1 VCFILPAEIYHGSS
15 FPAKMP
21 KHEKK
26 QDTTQYLVTQ
36 DRQDKFSDDVYM
48 TMANQIEE
56 IRSSISMY
64 VSPLGTQGGLHLCKE
79 IINNA
84 IDEAM
89 NAESKI
95 NTRKIYV
102 TFNEGTRQFTITDEG
117 RGIPLD
123 FLKDTVC
130 KKHMGTKT
138 IGKANRNKD
147 LAGMNGVGLTVI
159 AALSD
164 YMSITSYRGFKAK
177 TLEFH
182 DGVLS
187 EGKVQTLKKERYGLS
202 VSSIPSEKYLGPMDL
217 TRDIVEDY
225 FRHMSYI
232 LRGDISIYYEGS
244 LGDDKH
250 KILYKRSGL
259 KTNVEYLSSSLEFAP
274 VEVECENEDFG
285 LEVAFSYDRSLDEMI
300 CDSYANYIITTEG
313 GTHEQVA
320 QRAICEFL
328 SREAKKLDPTN
339 KIEISYDDCRKGL
352 VMAVNCRHVKPI
364 LEGQHK
370 SKLSSQDVLKSGRY
384 MIQKVLTAYFHENPG
399 LLRKIIGYLRN
410 VAKARLE
417 SNKIKGVSTSHKP
430 MSLLQ
435 DAEIKGFFNIS
446 DRYWKGYKELY
457 ICEGDSAAG
466 ALENCR
472 NKKYQA
478 LYGVMG
484 VTDNIYDMSLS
495 QLMNAP
501 TFRNLVTILG
511 CGIGKDFD
519 LNKLRYNKIIICADS
534 DSDGRYI
541 TSLIMCFFLIFMP
554 EVIEAGRL
562 FKAMPPLYLLKKD
575 GKFKYYKGRE
585 FLYDKRELYQIE
597 NTAIANN
604 VEFALDGDNKNIKR
618 GLTKKEA
625 IDWLNM
631 NAEYMLEL
639 NNLAARSSCGPTVV
653 EYAAYFKLVCG
664 KDEQRFKMMIER
676 QFPEM
681 TYDIQTQ
688 SLSGSWDLKEFS
700 LICDKLFMRSAERYM
715 ALLVKNPSLFVYVKN
730 KNDDSDYYD
739 KMTIGQFLGS
749 MGAQYSLGI
758 EQRFKGLGEA
768 DAYLLF
774 MTTMNPKTR
783 KLLRITMPDKKKA
796 EEVFQLLHQK
806 SEKMI
811 EARRDLLDN
820 TTISYADIDN

>member
-1 VCFILPAEIYHGSS
+1 
-15 FPAKMP
+15 
-21 KHEKK
+21 
-26 QDTTQYLVTQ
+26 
-36 DRQDKFSDDVYM
+36 M

-79 IINNA
+79 IVNNA

-164 YMSITSYRGFKAK
+164 YMSITSYRGFKSK

-182 DGVLS
+182 DGELK
-187 EGKVQTLKKERYGLS
+187 EGKVIPLKKERYGLS
-202 VSSIPSEKYLGPMDL
+202 VSSIPSEKYLGPMEL
-217 TRDIVEDY
+217 TRDVVEEY

-232 LRGDISIYYEGS
+232 LRGGISIYYEGT
-244 LGDDKH
+244 LGDDKR

-259 KTNVEYLSSSLEFAP
+259 KANVEYLSSSLEFPP
-274 VEVECENEDFG
+274 VEVESENDDFG
-285 LEVAFSYDRSLDEMI
+285 LEVAFSYDRSLDESI
-300 CDSYANYIITTEG
+300 CDSYANYIVTTEG

-328 SREAKKLDPTN
+328 TREAKKLDPTN

-417 SNKIKGVSTSHKP
+417 SNKIRGISTSRKP
-430 MSLLQ
+430 TTLLE
-435 DAEIKGFFNIS
+435 DSEIKGFYNIS
-446 DRYWKGYKELY
+446 NRYWKGYKELY

-466 ALENCR
+466 ALNNCR

-484 VTDNIYDMSLS
+484 VTDNIYDMTLTQVMNS
-495 QLMNAP
+495 Q
-501 TFRNLVTILG
+501 TFRNLITILG

-519 LNKLRYNKIIICADS
+519 INKLRYRKIIICADS

-541 TSLIMCFFLIFMP
+541 TSLITCFFLIFMP
-554 EVIEAGRL
+554 EIIEAGIL
-562 FKAMPPLYLLKKD
+562 YKAMPPLYLLKKD
-575 GKFKYYKGRE
+575 GKFKFYKGRE

-604 VEFALDGDNKNIKR
+604 TEFALENVKGTQVK
-618 GLTKKEA
+618 GLGKKEA
-625 IDWLNM
+625 IEWLNM
-631 NAEYMLEL
+631 NSEYMLEL

-653 EYAAYFKLVCG
+653 EYASYYRLLCG
-664 KDEQRFKMMIER
+664 KDERQFKMMIEK

-681 TYDIQTQ
+681 TYSIEDQ
-688 SLSGSWDLKEFS
+688 SLSGSWDLQEFS
-700 LICDKLFMRSAERYM
+700 LICDKLFMKSAERYM
-715 ALLVKNPSLFVYVKN
+715 NLLAKNPSLFVYVRN
-730 KNDDSDYYD
+730 KNDGSDQYT

-749 MGAQYSLGI
+749 MGEKYSMGI

-783 KLLRITMPDKKKA
+783 KLLRITMADKDKA
-796 EEVFQLLHQK
+796 NEVFQLLHQK
-806 SEKMI
+806 SDKMI
-811 EARRDLLDN
+811 EARRELLDK

>member
-1 VCFILPAEIYHGSS
+1 
-15 FPAKMP
+15 
-21 KHEKK
+21 
-26 QDTTQYLVTQ
+26 
-36 DRQDKFSDDVYM
+36 M

-79 IINNA
+79 IVNNA

-164 YMSITSYRGFKAK
+164 YMSITSYRGFKSK

-182 DGVLS
+182 DGELK
-187 EGKVQTLKKERYGLS
+187 EGKIENLKKERYGLS
-202 VSSIPSEKYLGPMDL
+202 VSSIPSEKYLGPMEL
-217 TRDIVEDY
+217 TRDIVEEY

-232 LRGDISIYYEGS
+232 LRGGITIYYEGT
-244 LGDDKH
+244 LGDDKR
-250 KILYKRSGL
+250 KILFKRSGL
-259 KTNVEYLSSSLEFAP
+259 KANVEYLSSSLEFPP
-274 VEVECENEDFG
+274 VEVECENDDFG
-285 LEVAFSYDRSLDEMI
+285 LEVAFSYDRSLDETV
-300 CDSYANYIITTEG
+300 CDSYANYIVTTEG

-328 SREAKKLDPTN
+328 TREAKKLDPTN

-384 MIQKVLTAYFHENPG
+384 MIQKVLAIYFHENPG

-417 SNKIKGVSTSHKP
+417 SNKIRGISTSRKP
-430 MSLLQ
+430 TTFLE
-435 DAEIKGFFNIS
+435 DAEIKGFYNIS
-446 DRYWKGYKELY
+446 NRYWKGYKELY

-466 ALENCR
+466 ALNNCR

-484 VTDNIYDMSLS
+484 VTDNIYDMTLTQVMNS
-495 QLMNAP
+495 Q
-501 TFRNLVTILG
+501 TFRNLITILG

-519 LNKLRYNKIIICADS
+519 LSKLRYRKIIICADS

-541 TSLIMCFFLIFMP
+541 TSLITCFFLIFMP
-554 EVIEAGRL
+554 EIIEAGIL
-562 FKAMPPLYLLKKD
+562 YKAMPPLYLLKKD
-575 GKFKYYKGRE
+575 GKFKFYKGRE

-604 VEFALDGDNKNIKR
+604 TEFVLEGVRPNQVKA
-618 GLTKKEA
+618 LTKKEA
-625 IDWLNM
+625 IEWLNM
-631 NAEYMLEL
+631 NSEYMLEL

-653 EYAAYFKLVCG
+653 EYAAYYKLLCG
-664 KDEQRFKMMIER
+664 KDERQFKMMIEK

-681 TYDIQTQ
+681 TYSIEDQ
-688 SLSGSWDLKEFS
+688 SLSGSWDLQEFS
-700 LICDKLFMRSAERYM
+700 LICDKLFMKSAARYM
-715 ALLVKNPSLFVYVKN
+715 DLLSKNPSLFVHVRN
-730 KNDDSDYYD
+730 KNEGADQYT
-739 KMTIGQFLGS
+739 KMTIGQFLSS
-749 MGAQYSLGI
+749 MGEKYSMGI

-783 KLLRITMPDKKKA
+783 KLLRITMADRDKA
-796 EEVFQLLHQK
+796 NEVFQLLHQK
-806 SEKMI
+806 SDKMI
-811 EARRDLLDN
+811 EARRELLDK